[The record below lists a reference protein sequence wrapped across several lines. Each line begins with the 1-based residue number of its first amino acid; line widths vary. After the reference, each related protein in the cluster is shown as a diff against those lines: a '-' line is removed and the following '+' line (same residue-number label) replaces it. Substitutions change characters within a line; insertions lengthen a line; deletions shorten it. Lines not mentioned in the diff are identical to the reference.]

1 MMKIEQRYVA
11 TCRGLMGRMEI
22 GLGDTYTEAATDCMN
37 KLIQQE
43 FEAKDF
49 ERQYAQ
55 EQAMTAQS
63 LANDIDYQEQEA

>member
-1 MMKIEQRYVA
+1 MKIEQRYVA
-11 TCRGLMGRMEI
+11 TCRGLMGRTEI
-22 GLGDTYTEAATDCMN
+22 GLGDTYTEAATQCMN

-49 ERQYAQ
+49 EKQYAQ

>member
-1 MMKIEQRYVA
+1 MKIEQRYVA
-11 TCRGLMGRMEI
+11 ICRGLMGRTEI

-49 ERQYAQ
+49 ENQYAQ

>member
-49 ERQYAQ
+49 EKQYAQ

>member
-11 TCRGLMGRMEI
+11 TCRGLMGRIEI

-43 FEAKDF
+43 FEAKEF
-49 ERQYAQ
+49 ENQYAQ

>member
-1 MMKIEQRYVA
+1 MKIEKRYVA
-11 TCRGLMGRMEI
+11 TCRGLMGRTETGI
-22 GLGDTYTEAATDCMN
+22 GATYTEAATDCMN

-49 ERQYAQ
+49 EKQYAQ

>member
-1 MMKIEQRYVA
+1 MKIEQRYVA
-11 TCRGLMGRMEI
+11 TCRGLLGRIEI

-43 FEAKDF
+43 FEAKEF
-49 ERQYAQ
+49 ENQYAQ

>member
-11 TCRGLMGRMEI
+11 TCRGLMGRIEI

-49 ERQYAQ
+49 EKQYAQ

>member
-1 MMKIEQRYVA
+1 MKIEQRYVA
-11 TCRGLMGRMEI
+11 TCRGLMGRTEI

-49 ERQYAQ
+49 EKQYAQ

>member
-1 MMKIEQRYVA
+1 MKIEQRYVA
-11 TCRGLMGRMEI
+11 TCRGLMGRIEI
-22 GLGDTYTEAATDCMN
+22 GLGDTYTEAATQCMN

-49 ERQYAQ
+49 EKQYAQ